1 MPLKKSVSKILKV
14 IKMACE
20 EESANLRI
28 DEVSLYR
35 HVKETLDLERKPPAT
50 APAEI
55 VEQQVE
61 DILSIEVGDGNRLG
75 TEKEVQAAANWAWV
89 LFRDLFGEYPPT
101 GDEEVY
107 MALVHQVLSLRCPHV
122 VERLPSL
129 S

>member
-1 MPLKKSVSKILKV
+1 M
-14 IKMACE
+14 
-20 EESANLRI
+20 
-28 DEVSLYR
+28 
-35 HVKETLDLERKPPAT
+35 KEMLDLERKPLAT
-50 APAEI
+50 APAET

-61 DILSIEVGDGNRLG
+61 DILSIEFGYGNHLG

-107 MALVHQVLSLRCPHV
+107 TALVHLVLSLRCPHV
-122 VERLPSL
+122 VERLPLL